1 MKHWASCYCRTSA
14 QIKRVSL
21 NLFCCYHSHTNH
33 DYISPRTFITLQWGK
48 HLGKLQGFRIFQKL
62 HNIMNVLFQFFIFS
76 SLTFHLLYKFNFSS
90 MLWPFSHVFPPWCKF
105 PTHLFIHHAI
115 PHLFWNLTKKK
126 LKHFT

>member
-1 MKHWASCYCRTSA
+1 MKQWASCYCRTSA
-14 QIKRVSL
+14 QIKSVSL
-21 NLFCCYHSHTNH
+21 NLLSFTYQPWLHFPKDLHYTSMGKASKE
-33 DYISPRTFITLQWGK
+33 IARLQN
-48 HLGKLQGFRIFQKL
+48 FQKL

-76 SLTFHLLYKFNFSS
+76 YLTFHLLYKFNFSS

-115 PHLFWNLTKKK
+115 PHLFWNLTEKK